1 MMQKN
6 SAANLAFA
14 LTSASEEKMS
24 DTELSEKQTQTQMQ
38 THSVDRD
45 YWSGPENENLS
56 DIEESGED
64 GGEQPTFRLEIFEGP
79 LDLLLS
85 LIAKNKVNIY
95 DIPISDILEQY
106 MAYIREMEMFNMEIA
121 SSFIVMAA
129 RLMLI
134 KSRMLLPVQKDE
146 EDPRQ
151 ELVDMLLEYQRAK
164 KTAEVMHERELTYFG
179 RYEKPA
185 ENIGV
190 DPEYKLTHDA
200 EILKEALMRV
210 LSRNDEENEAVF
222 EMEQNIGRHMAA
234 TRQVSVSEKI
244 LHVLKSLVKKEKK
257 RLDSFFDD
265 AQSRGEVVATFL
277 ALLELIKGKR
287 VSIAYRG
294 DGYSDCDVILNREIP
309 EEN

>member
-1 MMQKN
+1 M
-6 SAANLAFA
+6 
-14 LTSASEEKMS
+14 TEE
-24 DTELSEKQTQTQMQ
+24 
-38 THSVDRD
+38 
-45 YWSGPENENLS
+45 
-56 DIEESGED
+56 
-64 GGEQPTFRLEIFEGP
+64 LEIILPEEASFASSDGEITLFDNEDEDDSPKFKLEMFEGP

-95 DIPISDILEQY
+95 DIPIAIILEQY
-106 MAYIREMEMFNMEIA
+106 MEYIRQMELFNMEVA

-164 KTAEVMHERELTYFG
+164 KTSEVLHDRELTYKG

-185 ENIGV
+185 EDIGY
-190 DPEYKLTHDA
+190 DPEYKLTHDI
-200 EILKEALMRV
+200 EILKEALRRA
-210 LSRNDEENEAVF
+210 LARNEEDEDAVF
-222 EMEQNIGRHMAA
+222 EMEQNIGKHMAA
-234 TRQVSVSEKI
+234 TRQVSVGEKI
-244 LHVLKSLVKKEKK
+244 VHVLKSLVKKDRR
-257 RLDSFFDD
+257 RLDSFFDEVK
-265 AQSRGEVVATFL
+265 SRGEVVATFL

-287 VSIAYRG
+287 VKISYYG
-294 DGYSDCDVILNREIP
+294 ESYSECDIVLNREIT